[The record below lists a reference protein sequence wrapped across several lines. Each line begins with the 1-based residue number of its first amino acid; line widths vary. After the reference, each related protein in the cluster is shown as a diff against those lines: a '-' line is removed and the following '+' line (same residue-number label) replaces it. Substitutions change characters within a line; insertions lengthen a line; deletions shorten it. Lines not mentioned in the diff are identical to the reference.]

1 MFVFF
6 LSSRGRHTRCAL
18 VTGVQ
23 TCALPIWIGLRGI
36 GRDLDGFDHFLRL
49 LDRANADR
57 AVSCPRGGT
66 MPPRAQAARDMHYWR
81 LPSVSSAWPTLF
93 CEVAALLDRNCIF
106 RLSAV
111 SLTMFEGW
119 SPPDPMTS
127 DSEVICEAWAS
138 SVCPQAL
145 DIASYQL
152 PLSV

>member
-1 MFVFF
+1 MVACGCAAGDAAGLACAASTATWMASIISFVS
-6 LSSRGRHTRCAL
+6 LTGRMRIAL
-18 VTGVQ
+18 G
-23 TCALPIWIGLRGI
+23 
-36 GRDLDGFDHFLRL
+36 
-49 LDRANADR
+49 
-57 AVSCPRGGT
+57 
-66 MPPRAQAARDMHYWR
+66 ARDVGYWR

-119 SPPDPMTS
+119 SPPEPMTS

-138 SVCPQAL
+138 SVWPQAL

-152 PLSV
+152 LLSPVDAPGRTDAVPTLLRPTKLRTGLMLS